1 MSLIRP
7 DEAVS
12 HIEIR
17 TGCPGIVSAETL
29 KRWRFRHRGPEFV
42 RLEGRIYYP
51 REELDRWLAETGVAL
66 PDESIKMEAV

>member
-7 DEAVS
+7 DQAVS

-29 KRWRFRHRGPEFV
+29 KRWRFRHRGPEFI
-42 RLEGRIYYP
+42 RLGGRIYYS
-51 REELDRWLAETGVAL
+51 REKLDRWLAETGVAL
-66 PDESIKMEAV
+66 PDECTKMDAV